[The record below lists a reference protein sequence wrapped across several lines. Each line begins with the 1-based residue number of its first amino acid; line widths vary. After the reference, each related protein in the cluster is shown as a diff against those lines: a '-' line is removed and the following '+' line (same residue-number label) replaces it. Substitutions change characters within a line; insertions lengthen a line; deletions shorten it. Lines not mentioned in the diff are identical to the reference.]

1 MHSFAT
7 EKRLGVCVQ
16 KMYQCLS
23 DETNHE
29 EKQIGVANP
38 NTTISELPAHT
49 IEVTIDN
56 GFSRGRQRQ
65 YLWKDNRTQNL
76 HERMY
81 VRWEWLSGVT
91 DTYEKRKRSWE

>member
-1 MHSFAT
+1 MFIDEKCTALLLK
-7 EKRLGVCVQ
+7 KRLGVCVQ

-29 EKQIGVANP
+29 EKQIGVASP

-49 IEVTIDN
+49 IEVRIDN

-65 YLWKDNRTQNL
+65 FL
-76 HERMY
+76 
-81 VRWEWLSGVT
+81 
-91 DTYEKRKRSWE
+91 